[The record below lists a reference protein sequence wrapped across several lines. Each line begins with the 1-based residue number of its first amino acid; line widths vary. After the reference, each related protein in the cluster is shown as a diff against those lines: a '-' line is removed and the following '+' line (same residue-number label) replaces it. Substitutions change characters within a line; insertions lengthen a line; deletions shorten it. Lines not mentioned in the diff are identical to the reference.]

1 MERPSGASA
10 KALAGARVLEY
21 CQLVAG
27 PYCTKLLADL
37 GAEVIKVEKPGVGDE
52 SRKRA
57 PFLNDSPHP
66 ERSGLFL
73 YLNTNKLGIT
83 LNIESPTGKK
93 IFVELAKES
102 DVLVEDTPPQ
112 TMNKLGLDYQSLKAI
127 NPKLIMTSITP
138 FGQTGPYSSYKA
150 YHLNTFHSGGEGYLT
165 PAWMGT
171 GYLHRPPLNKGK
183 YVGEYE
189 SGISAAV
196 ATLGALYRQRLSG
209 LGQSIDV
216 SKQQALI
223 ALNPRELACYP
234 NEGWLASR
242 ATRTLRFGGIIPCK
256 DGYMELD
263 LYEEHEWQGLVSLMG
278 NPEWTKDERF
288 KDRLS
293 RAKHGHEL
301 NQLVGE
307 WMKHHSKEEIYHKG
321 QALGCPVAPYN
332 TTKEVLDSEQMGA
345 RGFFVEIEHPETGK
359 SKCPSAPY
367 KFSKTPWKAGRPAPF
382 LGQHNEEVYCQRLGY
397 SKQELIQL
405 REAGVI

>member
-1 MERPSGASA
+1 VSA
-10 KALAGARVLEY
+10 KALAGIRVLEY
-21 CQLVAG
+21 CQMVAG

-37 GAEVIKVEKPGVGDE
+37 GAEVIKIEKPGVGDE

-57 PFLNDSPHP
+57 PFLNDIPHP

-83 LNIESPTGKK
+83 LNIENSAGKK
-93 IFVELAKES
+93 VFTELAKES
-102 DVLVEDTPPQ
+102 DVLVEDTPPG
-112 TMNKLGLDYQSLKAI
+112 MMRKLGLDYKVLREI
-127 NPKLIMTSITP
+127 NPKLIMSSITP
-138 FGQTGPYSSYKA
+138 FGQTGPYSDYKA

-171 GYLHRPPLNKGK
+171 GYLHRPPLNQGK

-234 NEGWLASR
+234 NDGWLVSR

-256 DGYMELD
+256 DGYVELD
-263 LYEEHEWQGLVSLMG
+263 LYEEHEWQALVTLMG
-278 NPEWTKDERF
+278 SPEWTKDERF

-293 RAKHGHEL
+293 RAKHGIEL
-301 NQLVGE
+301 NQLIEE
-307 WMKHHSKEEIYHKG
+307 WMKHHTKEEIHHKG
-321 QALGCPVAPYN
+321 QALGCPVAPYS
-332 TTKEVLDSEQMGA
+332 TTKEVVNSGQMKA
-345 RGFFVEIEHPETGK
+345 RGFFVDIDHPEAGK
-359 SKCPSAPY
+359 FRYPSAPY
-367 KFSKTPWKAGRPAPF
+367 KFSKTPWRADHPAPL

-405 REAGVI
+405 RNAGII